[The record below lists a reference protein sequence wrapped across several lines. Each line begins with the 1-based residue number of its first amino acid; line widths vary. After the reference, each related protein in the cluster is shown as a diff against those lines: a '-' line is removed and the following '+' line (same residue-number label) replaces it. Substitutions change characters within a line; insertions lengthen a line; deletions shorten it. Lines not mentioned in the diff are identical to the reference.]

1 MDHLNGAERH
11 ARHRRSGLRGAMLPP
26 NCCCQRSAACCRL
39 PTAKSIASS
48 SGGISHLQFYQR
60 SCANALLPSALAAAS
75 VSAASFSRLVPAAP
89 ARADRTRGPTSS
101 ASAASTPCGT
111 TSVGRRRA
119 PRGAPRSTTEHHGA
133 PPALLH
139 HQPPGTGRLL
149 RARRPQSLA
158 VRERLS
164 LDTQSRFQRSPAPRA
179 AQRRTGDHRHL
190 RRWALSLMRQVTSQ
204 KTGLKGRRLIA
215 GWDPDYLLPLLR
227 VAVPTTDAN
236 S

>member
-119 PRGAPRSTTEHHGA
+119 PRGAPRSTTEHHRRYFITS
-133 PPALLH
+133 LLARVASFAH
-139 HQPPGTGRLL
+139 AVRSHSQFENACHWTLKVVFNEVQH
-149 RARRPQSLA
+149 RARRNA
-158 VRERLS
+158 G
-164 LDTQSRFQRSPAPRA
+164 PATIA
-179 AQRRTGDHRHL
+179 TFVA
-190 RRWALSLMRQVTSQ
+190 
-204 KTGLKGRRLIA
+204 GR
-215 GWDPDYLLPLLR
+215 
-227 VAVPTTDAN
+227 
-236 S
+236 